1 MHDCLWIVKV
11 FTSVIW
17 GRHIFVMMEADFV
30 TIGRLQTTAAAKKF
44 HHHRA
49 RIIFDYPYCMVVSC

>member
-1 MHDCLWIVKV
+1 MHDCLWIVNV

-17 GRHIFVMMEADFV
+17 GRQIFVMMEADFV
-30 TIGRLQTTAAAKKF
+30 TIGRLQTTAAEKKF

-49 RIIFDYPYCMVVSC
+49 RIIFDYP